1 MKVLN
6 TVIGVAIFSFSL
18 VGCSQHLSSAERHAK
33 HFVYASKSDF
43 DPNYQTRMQETV
55 RVSVPLFEQFYQ
67 QGKKD
72 KLAGVSREQAQQQAD
87 YFSSPAF
94 LDAIQR
100 ESEFAGKKYSQ
111 SQNQK
116 WRLLMSQEAAGAYL
130 DGYEGR
136 K

>member
-1 MKVLN
+1 MKALN
-6 TVIGVAIFSFSL
+6 TVIAVAVFSFSL
-18 VGCSQHLSSAERHAK
+18 VGCSQHLSSAELHAK
-33 HFVYASKSDF
+33 HFVYAEKSDF
-43 DPNYQTRMQETV
+43 DPSYQTRMQESA
-55 RVSVPLFEQFYQ
+55 RLSVPFFDQFYQ

-100 ESEFAGKKYSQ
+100 ESEFAGKTYSQ
-111 SQNQK
+111 SQNKK
-116 WRLLMSQEAAGAYL
+116 WRLLLSQEAAGAYW